1 MLKWL
6 DFDSQPD
13 ADCFKMLYLVREI
26 LAEIDPS
33 ELLMLD
39 LEEQEE
45 RFGNAAEDKKQK
57 KLREALDKD
66 KSKKK
71 FAGLVKTGGES
82 SKKGISFKQY
92 QANLKATEAKK
103 KEAEEKR
110 KKAEET
116 LKSSFAA
123 YGSSSSDEDD
133 ETAEP
138 NPAPKSPSPQ
148 SPVEQEFKVPEPVVS
163 EKPPPVDQLPP
174 GFIDEPEVSKETDKP
189 KDETK
194 KRPAEIGSA
203 DFWSSVI
210 KKKR

>member
-1 MLKWL
+1 M
-6 DFDSQPD
+6 
-13 ADCFKMLYLVREI
+13 REI

-33 ELLMLD
+33 ELLMLNM
-39 LEEQEE
+39 EEQEE

-57 KLREALDKD
+57 KLRDALDKD

-92 QANLKATEAKK
+92 QANLKAAEAKK

-110 KKAEET
+110 KKAEES
-116 LKSSFAA
+116 LKNSFAA

-133 ETAEP
+133 ETPAEP
-138 NPAPKSPSPQ
+138 TPAPKSPSP
-148 SPVEQEFKVPEPVVS
+148 PPPPKEEFKTPAPVVV
-163 EKPPPVDQLPP
+163 EAPPPVDKLPP
-174 GFIDEPEVSKETDKP
+174 GFIDEPESPKEIDKP